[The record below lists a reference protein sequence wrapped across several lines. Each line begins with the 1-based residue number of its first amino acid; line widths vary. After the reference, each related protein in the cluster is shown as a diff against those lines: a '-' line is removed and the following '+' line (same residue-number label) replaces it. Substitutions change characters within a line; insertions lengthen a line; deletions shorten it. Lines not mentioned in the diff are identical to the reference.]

1 MPDDGQLRERF
12 GSFYVLNQ
20 SFLYGYA
27 RSRCDTHDNTLDLL
41 QDSLTKI
48 WNWWVRNPNKTED
61 DLKPVLCKIISQ
73 TAIDRSRA
81 SKTRSHVILAGDI
94 DAEGST
100 GFLENAAEDE
110 PLPDVVTNDPN
121 LAQKIRQA
129 IELTKNK
136 CQRELLKLY
145 YLSDEQPT
153 LKQVAH
159 ELGIKSS
166 GVNTIHRRA
175 LQALKKSLL
184 VLAQEM
190 NINTKKS

>member
-12 GSFYVLNQ
+12 GSFYGLNQ

-27 RSRCDTHDNTLDLL
+27 RSRCDTHDNALDLL

-48 WNWWVRNPNKTED
+48 WNWWVRNPDKTED

-81 SKTRSHVILAGDI
+81 SKTRNHVILAGDH
-94 DAEGST
+94 DAESST
-100 GFLENAAEDE
+100 GFLENVAEDE
-110 PLPDVVTNDPN
+110 PVPDVLTSHPD

-145 YLSDEQPT
+145 YLSDEEPT
-153 LKQVAH
+153 LKQVAY

-166 GVNTIHRRA
+166 SVNTIHRRA

-184 VLAQEM
+184 ALAQEM
-190 NINTKKS
+190 NIKTKKS